1 MRCEKFVFEV
11 IFAGLIGLTKEADSV
26 LDDKLLKLQGSEA
39 GSAAAATVLG
49 MFASTFLAAS

>member
-1 MRCEKFVFEV
+1 MENCISYTYLRCEKFVFEV

-39 GSAAAATVLG
+39 GSAAENKC
-49 MFASTFLAAS
+49 